1 MKTVMR
7 TVVRIFWG
15 KHLSLARPSVAVR
28 RPSRPRPAQRL
39 RHATTNQQR
48 CGYPPRRPARPRELV
63 RCNRSCPRRTDLSS
77 VERDGEGAI
86 CIVAEMGS
94 MPQLSSSRT
103 SLSLRSCWA
112 QDARKSSPAC
122 MGNMAEMHVRRHVE
136 ECESP
141 TGCPDLPSLR
151 MALTKKARWLQTRKQ
166 MVRLASDL
174 LKRGESCIR
183 FSSAVTACDGSA
195 ITSLTFISRECH
207 FARSHLR

>member
-103 SLSLRSCWA
+103 SLSRFSTHFS
-112 QDARKSSPAC
+112 SSPSPPPDFWDADSSFFFADRARCLWKDVSGTCGYAC
-122 MGNMAEMHVRRHVE
+122 EPMSICVYA
-136 ECESP
+136 
-141 TGCPDLPSLR
+141 
-151 MALTKKARWLQTRKQ
+151 A
-166 MVRLASDL
+166 
-174 LKRGESCIR
+174 
-183 FSSAVTACDGSA
+183 
-195 ITSLTFISRECH
+195 
-207 FARSHLR
+207 